1 MGRKKTKTKH
11 HGSRPA
17 EKGFLDQML
26 EELEYSLITKSLE
39 RNQGSIRATAIEL
52 GCTRVGLSK
61 RMDRLG
67 IDIQAFRAAS

>member
-26 EELEYSLITKSLE
+26 EELEKSLIKECLG
-39 RNQGSIRATAIEL
+39 RHRGSINATAIEL
-52 GCTRVGLSK
+52 GCNRWGLYK
-61 RMDRLG
+61 RLERLG
-67 IDIQAFRAAS
+67 IDVKKYRAAS